1 MSLTSACSGIV
12 FEPISRL
19 FGMFA
24 VRLTMCMFSIIGH
37 VCLIFY
43 QNDPNMI
50 YVGWNM
56 MGFSTF
62 IYLTSN
68 INEQAARWPEKETG
82 LF

>member
-43 QNDPNMI
+43 Q
-50 YVGWNM
+50 GW
-56 MGFSTF
+56 FQTF
-62 IYLTSN
+62 FREIKFRLNFKAKS
-68 INEQAARWPEKETG
+68 K
-82 LF
+82 